1 MQHCVATIVV
11 EPRSLVRE
19 ALVSLMASHS
29 YQVVGGYASTA
40 DMEDS
45 LIVADAPGLALLG
58 ALSADDAA
66 NAAASIRKRWP
77 ETKIILL
84 FDRASSAD
92 FQKLLA
98 SEIDGCIPLF
108 ASPDVLVGTL
118 QQIITTGLRILVLK
132 TETSSLPCPTE
143 WQEDEL
149 AVAPT
154 SPAPSDDA
162 EDGAVARTT
171 SLRIP
176 HGLSQREEEILKSVV
191 RGHSN
196 KMIARTCG
204 VTDAT
209 IKVHMKS
216 ILRKIR
222 VSNRT
227 QAAIWAPEQGYGA
240 DIDRCPPALRPRVG
254 VDSGLSHWVA
264 QPSER
269 REMPGSGRTASLPAP
284 SGRNVRRAS
293 PKDGQQGI
301 TKAIR
306 SVYAACRETRQM
318 QR

>member
-1 MQHCVATIVV
+1 MGQCLATIVI

-29 YQVVGGYASTA
+29 YQVVGSFASTA
-40 DMEDS
+40 DIENTVR
-45 LIVADAPGLALLG
+45 VADAPRLVILG
-58 ALSADDAA
+58 ALPVDEAVSAAG
-66 NAAASIRKRWP
+66 SIRKRWP

-108 ASPDVLVGTL
+108 ASPDTLVGTL
-118 QQIITTGLRILVLK
+118 QQIIAGDLRVLVLK
-132 TETSSLPCPTE
+132 TEASSMARPTG
-143 WQEDEL
+143 WQEGDEPGL
-149 AVAPT
+149 TPNN
-154 SPAPSDDA
+154 PARGDDP
-162 EDGAVARTT
+162 ENGAIDRTT
-171 SLRIP
+171 SLRIV

-222 VSNRT
+222 VENRT
-227 QAAIWAPEQGYGA
+227 QAAIWALERGYGA
-240 DIDRCPPALRPRVG
+240 GSNRPSPV
-254 VDSGLSHWVA
+254 L
-264 QPSER
+264 QP
-269 REMPGSGRTASLPAP
+269 
-284 SGRNVRRAS
+284 
-293 PKDGQQGI
+293 QQGL
-301 TKAIR
+301 
-306 SVYAACRETRQM
+306 AAA
-318 QR
+318 